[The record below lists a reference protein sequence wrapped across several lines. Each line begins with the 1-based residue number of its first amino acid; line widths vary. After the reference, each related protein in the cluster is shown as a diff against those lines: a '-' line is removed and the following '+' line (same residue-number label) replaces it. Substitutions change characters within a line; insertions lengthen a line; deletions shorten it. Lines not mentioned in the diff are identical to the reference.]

1 MRPAKSISEPKRL
14 PPVAKPLERFGRT
27 EGPKVLLLVGHDGL
41 PGGSCRFL
49 VSQSCLQALG
59 PRWQQLLS
67 SRSKPRIRNPLSTL
81 PKTISLRDE
90 HTNAMR
96 LIMHIA
102 HLQFTKLPKQLD
114 FQDIVHLADIAARF
128 DAHGLVVSHIDA
140 WLAPYR
146 DRLLHPG
153 YEEWLFIAYEFGYE
167 TEYLELAKHLAIR
180 CRVDPSGNCLLVP
193 GIGGLLEGKFPVDTL
208 VHVNEA
214 RRQILADMLRAT
226 YLRGLELFPVL
237 KDTTTY
243 QPSPYELSTILSNA
257 RHLIPIGMTVSLA
270 TRAVQV
276 LEQVAWPVEIPTLL
290 RIKRNAERLGK
301 QSERHDAAK
310 DFLAPEFLLERRFK
324 VVRKIEAALDT
335 DPNVLSVR

>member
-1 MRPAKSISEPKRL
+1 MCPRKSKSELKRL
-14 PPVAKPLERFGRT
+14 PPVAKPTERFGRT

-41 PGGSCRFL
+41 PGGFCRFL
-49 VSQSCLQALG
+49 VSQSCLEALG
-59 PRWQQLLS
+59 PRWQQLVSNRAKAKTRRLF
-67 SRSKPRIRNPLSTL
+67 STL

-90 HTNAMR
+90 HANAMR

-114 FQDIVHLADIAARF
+114 FRDMVHLADIAARF

-167 TEYLELAKHLAIR
+167 TEYLELAKHLAMH
-180 CRVDPSGNCLLVP
+180 CRVDPSGTCLLVP

-208 VHVNEA
+208 AHINEG

-226 YLRGLELFPVL
+226 YELWRTISEGINCKVANEDEPNSREVCAAINLFNFTRYLRGLELFPML

-243 QPSPYELSTILSNA
+243 QPSPQELSILLSNA
-257 RHLIPIGMTVSLA
+257 QHIIPIGMTVSVGWRGSVPVRSGRHGRCHIGHQLA
-270 TRAVQV
+270 TCAV
-276 LEQVAWPVEIPTLL
+276 
-290 RIKRNAERLGK
+290 
-301 QSERHDAAK
+301 
-310 DFLAPEFLLERRFK
+310 
-324 VVRKIEAALDT
+324 
-335 DPNVLSVR
+335 